1 MLDTFSKKN
10 KKSVVINL
18 TLIYTS
24 VIIIILLAIIFSM
37 KYFVEILSIKSY
49 GTILKQ
55 QVEKLSSSQSPRMG
69 RIMEV
74 LPDPILKDSEK
85 LRKSIISNKVVILD
99 GIVLNDPYSIVD
111 DKIYHLNKN
120 YAVYQKE
127 GIYYIFIKT
136 KVFGNSVL
144 IVGGPALEYT
154 AIINTFNMLALGLSF
169 ISILIALITSYFL
182 AKKSLKPLLEISKE
196 ISEINVETLDKRIPE
211 QKYIEFHKLSE
222 NINLMLKK
230 IDEGY
235 QLQKQFVSDVSH
247 ELRTPLTSI
256 VGYTK
261 LIERWGKEDEK
272 VFFEALNN
280 IKESSDYLK
289 EMIENLLLL
298 TKADEEIKFE
308 KVNLKEIVEKVISIY
323 KNNEVKI
330 NVELKDIYI
339 ETNKDYFG
347 ILLKVIVENAIKF
360 TKMNNENEIWI
371 KMTDNA
377 IKVIDKGPGIEKN
390 EIPKIFERFYKSDKS
405 RSIKGYGL
413 GLSIAKRISE
423 KIKVKIEVI
432 SEKDEGSTFMIKFS

>member
-1 MLDTFSKKN
+1 
-10 KKSVVINL
+10 
-18 TLIYTS
+18 
-24 VIIIILLAIIFSM
+24 
-37 KYFVEILSIKSY
+37 
-49 GTILKQ
+49 
-55 QVEKLSSSQSPRMG
+55 
-69 RIMEV
+69 MEV

-99 GIVLNDPYSIVD
+99 GIVLNDPYSIVN
-111 DKIYHLNKN
+111 DKIYYLNKN

-136 KVFGNSVL
+136 KVFGNSTL
-144 IVGGPALEYT
+144 IIGGPSLEYT
-154 AIINTFNMLALGLSF
+154 AIIKTFNVLALGLSF

-222 NINLMLKK
+222 NINSMLKK

-261 LIERWGKEDEK
+261 LIERWGKDDEK
-272 VFFEALNN
+272 IFFEALNN

-298 TKADEEIKFE
+298 TKVDEEIKFE
-308 KVNLKEIVEKVISIY
+308 KVNLKEVVEKVISIY

-330 NVELKDIYI
+330 NVELRDIYI

-377 IKVIDKGPGIEKN
+377 INVIDKGSGIEKN

-405 RSIKGYGL
+405 RSIEGYGL

-432 SEKDEGSTFMIKFS
+432 SEKDEGSTFRIKFS